1 MPPAYY
7 VSSCRLVR
15 GGWSSLIFLSPSV
28 DNDNLSLWRMF
39 QPSPFNS
46 DGGRPRGA
54 GSFVV
59 KKKSVLL
66 LLSIWE
72 LTEVLETPV
81 TLAVLADASVEA
93 AAVDVKSVIYTADN
107 VASSADVSTCAAP
120 GEELRASGLRV
131 GAPRAR
137 R

>member
-1 MPPAYY
+1 
-7 VSSCRLVR
+7 
-15 GGWSSLIFLSPSV
+15 
-28 DNDNLSLWRMF
+28 MF
-39 QPSPFNS
+39 QPFPFNS
-46 DGGRPRGA
+46 AGGRPRGA
-54 GSFVV
+54 GSFV

-66 LLSIWE
+66 YIWE

-120 GEELRASGLRV
+120 EEELRASGLRV